1 MGFPDIITFI
11 LIIGLI
17 ISATVLLKF
26 ILISMFNIASSDK
39 LMTAILAV
47 IAFFN
52 NISRYCRISTIIY
65 VFHRANIKNK
75 TIKEKKI
82 C

>member
-26 ILISMFNIASSDK
+26 ILISMFNIVSSDK
-39 LMTAILAV
+39 LMTAILAI
-47 IAFFN
+47 IAFL
-52 NISRYCRISTIIY
+52 TILADI
-65 VFHRANIKNK
+65 VGFQLLFMFFTGQI
-75 TIKEKKI
+75 
-82 C
+82 

>member
-39 LMTAILAV
+39 LMTAILAA
-47 IAFFN
+47 IAFL
-52 NISRYCRISTIIY
+52 TILADI
-65 VFHRANIKNK
+65 VGFQLLFMFFTGQI
-75 TIKEKKI
+75 
-82 C
+82 

>member
-26 ILISMFNIASSDK
+26 ILISMFNIVSSDK
-39 LMTAILAV
+39 LMTAILAI
-47 IAFFN
+47 IAFL
-52 NISRYCRISTIIY
+52 TILADI
-65 VFHRANIKNK
+65 VGLQLLFMFFTGQI
-75 TIKEKKI
+75 
-82 C
+82 

>member
-26 ILISMFNIASSDK
+26 ILISMFNIVSSDK

-47 IAFFN
+47 IAFL
-52 NISRYCRISTIIY
+52 TILADI
-65 VFHRANIKNK
+65 VGFQMLFIFF
-75 TIKEKKI
+75 TGQI
-82 C
+82 

>member
-26 ILISMFNIASSDK
+26 ILISIFNIVSSDK

-47 IAFFN
+47 IAFL
-52 NISRYCRISTIIY
+52 TILADI
-65 VFHRANIKNK
+65 VGFQMLFMFFTGQI
-75 TIKEKKI
+75 
-82 C
+82 

>member
-17 ISATVLLKF
+17 ISATILLKF

-39 LMTAILAV
+39 LMTVILAV
-47 IAFFN
+47 IAFL
-52 NISRYCRISTIIY
+52 TILADI
-65 VFHRANIKNK
+65 VGFQMLFMFFTGQI
-75 TIKEKKI
+75 
-82 C
+82 

>member
-11 LIIGLI
+11 LIISLI

-39 LMTAILAV
+39 LMTTILAV
-47 IAFFN
+47 IAFL
-52 NISRYCRISTIIY
+52 TILADI
-65 VFHRANIKNK
+65 VGFQLLFMFFTEQI
-75 TIKEKKI
+75 
-82 C
+82 

>member
-26 ILISMFNIASSDK
+26 ILISMFNVASSDK

-47 IAFFN
+47 IAFL
-52 NISRYCRISTIIY
+52 TILADI
-65 VFHRANIKNK
+65 VGFQLLFMFFTEQI
-75 TIKEKKI
+75 
-82 C
+82 

>member
-1 MGFPDIITFI
+1 MEFPDIITLI

-47 IAFFN
+47 IAFL
-52 NISRYCRISTIIY
+52 TILADI
-65 VFHRANIKNK
+65 VGFQLLFMFFTGQI
-75 TIKEKKI
+75 
-82 C
+82 

>member
-47 IAFFN
+47 IAFL
-52 NISRYCRISTIIY
+52 IILADI
-65 VFHRANIKNK
+65 VGFQLLFMFFTGQI
-75 TIKEKKI
+75 
-82 C
+82 

>member
-17 ISATVLLKF
+17 ISATILLKF

-47 IAFFN
+47 IAFL
-52 NISRYCRISTIIY
+52 TILADIAG
-65 VFHRANIKNK
+65 FQLLFMFFTGQI
-75 TIKEKKI
+75 
-82 C
+82 

>member
-47 IAFFN
+47 IAFL
-52 NISRYCRISTIIY
+52 TILADI
-65 VFHRANIKNK
+65 VGFQLLFMFF
-75 TIKEKKI
+75 TGQT
-82 C
+82 

>member
-26 ILISMFNIASSDK
+26 ILISIFNIASSDK

-47 IAFFN
+47 IAFL
-52 NISRYCRISTIIY
+52 TILADI
-65 VFHRANIKNK
+65 VRFQMLFMFFTGQI
-75 TIKEKKI
+75 
-82 C
+82 

>member
-11 LIIGLI
+11 LIIILI

-47 IAFFN
+47 IAFL
-52 NISRYCRISTIIY
+52 TILADI
-65 VFHRANIKNK
+65 VGFQLLFMFFTGQI
-75 TIKEKKI
+75 
-82 C
+82 

>member
-26 ILISMFNIASSDK
+26 ILISMFNIVSSDK

-47 IAFFN
+47 IAFL
-52 NISRYCRISTIIY
+52 TILADIIG
-65 VFHRANIKNK
+65 FQLLFMFFIGQ
-75 TIKEKKI
+75 I
-82 C
+82 

>member
-17 ISATVLLKF
+17 ISATILLKF
-26 ILISMFNIASSDK
+26 ILISMFNIASSNK

-47 IAFFN
+47 IAFL
-52 NISRYCRISTIIY
+52 TILADI
-65 VFHRANIKNK
+65 VGFQLLFMFFTGQI
-75 TIKEKKI
+75 
-82 C
+82 